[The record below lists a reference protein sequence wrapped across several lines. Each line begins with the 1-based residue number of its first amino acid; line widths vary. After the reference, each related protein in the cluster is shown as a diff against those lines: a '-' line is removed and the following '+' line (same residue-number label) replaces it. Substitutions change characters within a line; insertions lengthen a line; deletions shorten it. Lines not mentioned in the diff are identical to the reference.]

1 MDKDIGPQAIDVRHL
16 TAARAGARVT
26 LISGPVTLPDP
37 PGCQTIHVESAQDM
51 LAAVTA
57 ALPADVFIGVAAV
70 ADWRVTQAPQKIKKD
85 AGAATPALT
94 LVENPDIL
102 ATVARGAARPQIVV
116 GFAAETE
123 NVVAH
128 ARDKLARKGCDLIVA
143 NDVSEET
150 GVFGGDSNAAHL
162 VTREGVDTLPKMSKA
177 ALADQIVAFIAH
189 SLPAQDAN
197 A

>member
-1 MDKDIGPQAIDVRHL
+1 
-16 TAARAGARVT
+16 
-26 LISGPVTLPDP
+26 
-37 PGCQTIHVESAQDM
+37 M
-51 LAAVTA
+51 L
-57 ALPADVFIGVAAV
+57 F
-70 ADWRVTQAPQKIKKD
+70 RS
-85 AGAATPALT
+85 
-94 LVENPDIL
+94 
-102 ATVARGAARPQIVV
+102 
-116 GFAAETE
+116 AETE

-189 SLPAQDAN
+189 SLPTQDAN